1 LTLDERGATITAVPA
16 TVHRMRD
23 LVRLTGVSAPTIH
36 FYAQQRLLPPAR
48 KTAGNQ
54 ALYPESTV
62 TRIRWIRDLQTEL
75 SLSLRSIAQ
84 LLAMRG
90 EIPVEEIRALQALGA
105 LLDEPDPAAGAAEL
119 AAVRERLAPT
129 DIASLQ
135 RLGLIGSTGPIS
147 SSDLRLLDLVAAMRA
162 SGFTEE
168 AGFDIE
174 NLAVYRDAVERL
186 VAEELARIVEPVL
199 HRHDTQT
206 LRDLVHRGMPLTDRL
221 LSLLHQRAVRGEMQR
236 WLDIA
241 PDEAGATA

>member
-1 LTLDERGATITAVPA
+1 MTLDGQTTTIAAVPSS
-16 TVHRMRD
+16 VHRMRD

-36 FYAQQRLLPPAR
+36 FYAQQGLLPPAR

-54 ALYPESTV
+54 ALYSDSTI

-75 SLSLRSIAQ
+75 NLSLRSIAHV
-84 LLAMRG
+84 LEMRG
-90 EIPVEEIRALQALGA
+90 ELAVEEIRALQALGA
-105 LLDEPDPAAGAAEL
+105 LLDEPDPAAGTAEL

-168 AGFDIE
+168 AGFSIE
-174 NLAVYRDAVERL
+174 SLALYRDAVERL
-186 VAEELARIVEPVL
+186 VADELARIVEPVL
-199 HRHDTQT
+199 HRHDPET
-206 LRDLVHRGMPLTDRL
+206 LRDLVHRGLPLTDRL

-241 PDEAGATA
+241 PDAAGATA

>member
-1 LTLDERGATITAVPA
+1 
-16 TVHRMRD
+16 MRD

-36 FYAQQRLLPPAR
+36 FYARQGLLPPSR

-54 ALYPESTV
+54 ALYPDSTV

-75 SLSLRSIAQ
+75 NLPLRGIAHVLSIRGQ
-84 LLAMRG
+84 L
-90 EIPVEEIRALQALGA
+90 PVEEIRALQALGA

-119 AAVRERLAPT
+119 VAVRERLAAT
-129 DIASLQ
+129 DITSLQ
-135 RLGLIGSTGPIS
+135 RLGLVGSTGPIS

-162 SGFTEE
+162 AGFTEE
-168 AGFDIE
+168 AGFAVE

-199 HRHDTQT
+199 HRHDPQT
-206 LRDLVHRGMPLTDRL
+206 LRDLVHRGLPLTDRL

-236 WLDIA
+236 WLDLA
-241 PDEAGATA
+241 PDAAGATA

>member
-1 LTLDERGATITAVPA
+1 MTLDDPATTIAPVPA
-16 TVHRMRD
+16 SVHRMRD

-36 FYAQQRLLPPAR
+36 FYAQQGLLPPAR

-54 ALYPESTV
+54 ALYPDSTIS
-62 TRIRWIRDLQTEL
+62 RIRWIRDLQTEL
-75 SLSLRSIAQ
+75 SLSLRSIAHV
-84 LLAMRG
+84 LEMRG
-90 EIPVEEIRALQALGA
+90 ELAVEEIRALQALGA

-135 RLGLIGSTGPIS
+135 RLGLIASTGPIS

-168 AGFDIE
+168 AGFSIE
-174 NLAVYRDAVERL
+174 SLALYRDAVERL

-199 HRHDTQT
+199 HRHDPET
-206 LRDLVHRGMPLTDRL
+206 LRDLVHSGLPLTDRL

-241 PDEAGATA
+241 PDAAGATA